1 MEIVYV
7 LVANIAF
14 SVFAFIS
21 TYNIIPRLK
30 DMFIS
35 ANLYGKDLN
44 KKSENKMWVLFFCH
58 PNILNF
64 KVDILLLKQ

>member
-1 MEIVYV
+1 METLYI
-7 LVANIAF
+7 LIINILL

-21 TYNIIPRLK
+21 TYKIIPHLS

-44 KKSENKMWVLFFCH
+44 KKSENKM
-58 PNILNF
+58 
-64 KVDILLLKQ
+64 